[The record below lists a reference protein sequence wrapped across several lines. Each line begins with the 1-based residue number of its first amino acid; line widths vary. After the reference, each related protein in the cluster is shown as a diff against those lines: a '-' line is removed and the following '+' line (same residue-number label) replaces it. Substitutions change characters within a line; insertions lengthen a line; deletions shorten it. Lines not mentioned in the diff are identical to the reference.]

1 MLGRLAARLRVGEEV
16 MEQDQVPSLIIF
28 FIIIM
33 LLAII
38 IKIMIFISGKGAS
51 IMHNSINFITK
62 LIFSRS
68 SERLDQT

>member
-62 LIFSRS
+62 LIISRS

>member
-1 MLGRLAARLRVGEEV
+1 

-62 LIFSRS
+62 LIISRS

>member
-51 IMHNSINFITK
+51 IMHNSINFNTK
-62 LIFSRS
+62 LIISRS